1 LFLPKNNAYLFMPK
15 RKKALPIDP
24 ARNILEVISTLR
36 EELRKS
42 DEKVANLVLQNPTFV
57 LNSTLAKTARRVGVS
72 EPTVIRFCVAIG
84 CSGFQDFKLRLARS
98 LALGMPATH
107 SVLSADD
114 SPSTIVDK
122 IFDYTMNTLNWARR
136 RLDKE
141 ALVRAV
147 DALEAA
153 KRIDFFG
160 FGASGILALDAQQ
173 KFPLFGV
180 PCLAHTDSHQQFMAA
195 AMMGPGDVAVAFSN
209 TGQTVGII
217 EIALT
222 ARQNGA
228 TVIGVSGS
236 DSPLLRQCDIG
247 LIVETLDNTDLY
259 TPTIS
264 RIAGMVIIDTLATAV
279 ALRRDAGHDAKL
291 VRMKRQLT
299 AVRSGQSFVLHPD
312 LAEVV
317 PRSGQPF
324 ALHRDLREVTPQTT
338 APERLLE
345 DSGK

>member
-1 LFLPKNNAYLFMPK
+1 MSK
-15 RKKALPIDP
+15 R
-24 ARNILEVISTLR
+24 ILITTPPSLIKTLKP
-36 EELRKS
+36 E
-42 DEKVANLVLQNPTFV
+42 D
-57 LNSTLAKTARRVGVS
+57 
-72 EPTVIRFCVAIG
+72 
-84 CSGFQDFKLRLARS
+84 
-98 LALGMPATH
+98 
-107 SVLSADD
+107 SA
-114 SPSTIVDK
+114 STIVDK

-195 AMMGPGDVAVAFSN
+195 AMMGSGDVAVAFSN

-264 RIAGMVIIDTLATAV
+264 RIAGMVLIDTLATAV

-291 VRMKRQLT
+291 VRMKRQFR
-299 AVRSGQSFVLHPD
+299 AVRSGQSFVLQPD
-312 LAEVV
+312 LGKWSCATDSFLRFPVN
-317 PRSGQPF
+317 
-324 ALHRDLREVTPQTT
+324 LREVKPATT
-338 APERLLE
+338 ARTVHLQ
-345 DSGK
+345 DRGKWSTLDRRVWRTQ